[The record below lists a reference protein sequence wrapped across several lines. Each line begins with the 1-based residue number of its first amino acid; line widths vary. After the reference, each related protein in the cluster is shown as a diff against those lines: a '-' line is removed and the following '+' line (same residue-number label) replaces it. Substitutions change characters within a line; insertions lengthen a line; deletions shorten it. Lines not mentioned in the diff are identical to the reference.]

1 MKVPI
6 QFALVSLAVAAAG
19 MFAPV
24 GQKAPANQDAP
35 RTGKQQAL
43 ALRRDSKADKEAK
56 PLNFSRDVK
65 PILSEHCFKCHGP
78 DAAVVAAGLRLDSFE
93 HATKRAI
100 TPGKPDES
108 MLWIR
113 ISNPDPDLRMPP
125 KDSGVKP
132 LTEEQKG
139 ILRRWIASGAKYEV
153 HWSLLPP
160 KRAPLPHVS
169 NYAWVKNPID
179 RFVLS
184 QLDKA
189 GLKPEPEADK
199 AALAMRASITLTGL
213 PPRPDL
219 VEEFENDKRPD
230 AYERFVDQ
238 LIASP
243 AYGEHQ
249 ARYWLDAV
257 RYGDTHGLHLDN
269 ERVIYPYRDWVVR
282 AMNEDL
288 PFDKFTIWQLAGD
301 MLPNPTIDQL
311 IATGY
316 IRMNPTTNEGGAIE
330 AEFQAKNT
338 FDRVDTTSTVFM
350 GLTVACARCHD
361 HKYDP
366 IKHKDY
372 YGLFAFF
379 NSTADKPLDDNAQL
393 PAPAMRAPDPDQDR
407 QLKAFVRYLEE
418 SQAKAPETEALAWLK
433 TARKPMPAPSK
444 WEVSPAY
451 SGANFDEAYDKAFDP
466 ETDKAA
472 GVAWKP
478 LNYKMGDAA
487 NNVVAKENASAY
499 IRATVKMDS
508 AGDVPLTASSD
519 DAIKIWVNG
528 NLVHANKVLRG
539 INQSYE
545 QVTLKLKAGENTLM
559 FKVTNGGGPDGFMAR
574 FGDALTD
581 RINGMYTLWT
591 IGDAKLRKPAELQD
605 LYLEAGPDSPVALE
619 YRKAKKARDEF
630 EASLPMTLIAQELPT
645 PRDAFVL
652 RRGEYNLPT
661 DKVGRALPAA
671 LGKLDPSLPLNRL
684 GLARWLVDRKNP
696 LTARVLANRM
706 WQNHFGI
713 GIVKTAEDFGSQG
726 EFPMNPALLDY
737 LAVTFME
744 QGWSMKKLH
753 RLMVTSSAF
762 RQRSSADKAKLAKDT
777 ENRLFSRGPR
787 YRLDAEVIRDKALA
801 ASGLLI
807 DKMGGKG
814 FKPYQ
819 PEGIWE
825 AIAFQES
832 NTSRYAKDNSE
843 DIYRRSIYLFWKR
856 TSPHPVMLAFDAP
869 MREACTVRRFRT
881 NTPLQALVS
890 LNEPAFLEA
899 SRLLAQR
906 ILEEEVEDGAILT
919 RAFQYTLARKPTEKE
934 KSLMTAALNRYR
946 QRYAADIPGAIKL
959 LSVGDANRD
968 KSVMPAE
975 LASWMMICSTLMNT
989 DEFLSQH

>member
-43 ALRRDSKADKEAK
+43 ALRKDAKADKEAK

-93 HATKRAI
+93 HATKRVI

-160 KRAPLPHVS
+160 KKAPLPHVS

-189 GLKPEPEADK
+189 GLKPEPEADR
-199 AALAMRASITLTGL
+199 ATLAMRASITLTGL

-219 VEEFENDKRPD
+219 VEEFENDRRPD

-379 NSTADKPLDDNAQL
+379 NSTTDKP
-393 PAPAMRAPDPDQDR
+393 
-407 QLKAFVRYLEE
+407 
-418 SQAKAPETEALAWLK
+418 
-433 TARKPMPAPSK
+433 
-444 WEVSPAY
+444 
-451 SGANFDEAYDKAFDP
+451 
-466 ETDKAA
+466 
-472 GVAWKP
+472 
-478 LNYKMGDAA
+478 
-487 NNVVAKENASAY
+487 
-499 IRATVKMDS
+499 
-508 AGDVPLTASSD
+508 
-519 DAIKIWVNG
+519 
-528 NLVHANKVLRG
+528 
-539 INQSYE
+539 
-545 QVTLKLKAGENTLM
+545 
-559 FKVTNGGGPDGFMAR
+559 
-574 FGDALTD
+574 
-581 RINGMYTLWT
+581 WT
-591 IGDAKLRKPAELQD
+591 
-605 LYLEAGPDSPVALE
+605 
-619 YRKAKKARDEF
+619 
-630 EASLPMTLIAQELPT
+630 TT
-645 PRDAFVL
+645 P
-652 RRGEYNLPT
+652 
-661 DKVGRALPAA
+661 
-671 LGKLDPSLPLNRL
+671 
-684 GLARWLVDRKNP
+684 
-696 LTARVLANRM
+696 
-706 WQNHFGI
+706 
-713 GIVKTAEDFGSQG
+713 
-726 EFPMNPALLDY
+726 
-737 LAVTFME
+737 
-744 QGWSMKKLH
+744 
-753 RLMVTSSAF
+753 
-762 RQRSSADKAKLAKDT
+762 
-777 ENRLFSRGPR
+777 
-787 YRLDAEVIRDKALA
+787 
-801 ASGLLI
+801 
-807 DKMGGKG
+807 
-814 FKPYQ
+814 
-819 PEGIWE
+819 
-825 AIAFQES
+825 
-832 NTSRYAKDNSE
+832 NS
-843 DIYRRSIYLFWKR
+843 
-856 TSPHPVMLAFDAP
+856 
-869 MREACTVRRFRT
+869 
-881 NTPLQALVS
+881 PLQRCGL
-890 LNEPAFLEA
+890 PIPI
-899 SRLLAQR
+899 R
-906 ILEEEVEDGAILT
+906 IV
-919 RAFQYTLARKPTEKE
+919 
-934 KSLMTAALNRYR
+934 N
-946 QRYAADIPGAIKL
+946 
-959 LSVGDANRD
+959 
-968 KSVMPAE
+968 
-975 LASWMMICSTLMNT
+975 
-989 DEFLSQH
+989 